1 MLFDFETKE
10 LLWLTQAEAS
20 WSQLEVVTVVVPVK
34 PDEVGFI
41 IGKKG
46 QQVHLAHSCYL

>member
-1 MLFDFETKE
+1 VVGHP
-10 LLWLTQAEAS
+10 TQAEAA

-34 PDEVGFI
+34 QDEVGFI

-46 QQVHLAHSCYL
+46 QQVHPTHT

>member
-1 MLFDFETKE
+1 VTVK
-10 LLWLTQAEAS
+10 WQADAA

-34 PDEVGFI
+34 QDEVGFI

-46 QQVHLAHSCYL
+46 QQVDPIYS